1 MIYLHD
7 DMIVYIEIIKEFY
20 KQIIKVNNSFA
31 SLLDTKLINIQNQ
44 FYFYIPATN
53 RKIKF

>member
-44 FYFYIPATN
+44 FHFYIPATN